1 MNYLD
6 QIEKELRQ
14 ILDSD
19 ESESEKWAD
28 TIVKFVRDKILESY
42 KNGLA
47 AAKTSKPPYA
57 RHNQNYKKS
66 QRQK

>member
-6 QIEKELRQ
+6 KIEEELRQ

-19 ESESEKWAD
+19 EPEAENWAD

-47 AAKTSKPPYA
+47 AAKTSKQPYA

>member
-6 QIEKELRQ
+6 KIEEELRQ

-19 ESESEKWAD
+19 EPEAENWAD

-66 QRQK
+66 KGEK

>member
-6 QIEKELRQ
+6 KTEEELRE
-14 ILDSD
+14 LLSD
-19 ESESEKWAD
+19 ETDPEKWAD
-28 TIVKFVRDKILESY
+28 TVLRFVRDKILESY

-47 AAKTSKPPYA
+47 AAKRSKPPYA

-66 QRQK
+66 KGEK

>member
-6 QIEKELRQ
+6 QVEKELRQ

-19 ESESEKWAD
+19 EPKAEKWAD

-47 AAKTSKPPYA
+47 AAKTSKQSYA
-57 RHNQNYKKS
+57 RQSQNYKKS
-66 QRQK
+66 KGEQ

>member
-6 QIEKELRQ
+6 KIEEELRQ

-19 ESESEKWAD
+19 QSESEKWAD

-57 RHNQNYKKS
+57 RQSQNYKKS
-66 QRQK
+66 KGQK

>member
-19 ESESEKWAD
+19 QSESEKWAD
-28 TIVKFVRDKILESY
+28 TIVRFVRDRILESY

-66 QRQK
+66 KGQK